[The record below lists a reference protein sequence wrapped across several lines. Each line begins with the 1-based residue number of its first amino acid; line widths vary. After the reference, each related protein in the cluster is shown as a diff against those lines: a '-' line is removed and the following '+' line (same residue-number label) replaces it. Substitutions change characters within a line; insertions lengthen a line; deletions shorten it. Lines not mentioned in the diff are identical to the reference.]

1 MDPLVY
7 MSLLAVGAMA
17 LTLGASWAVGKFFDR

>member
-7 MSLLAVGAMA
+7 MSLLVVGAMA
-17 LTLGASWAVGKFFDR
+17 LTLGVSWVVGKLFDR

>member
-7 MSLLAVGAMA
+7 MSLLALGAMA
-17 LTLGASWAVGKFFDR
+17 LTLGVSWAVGKLFDR